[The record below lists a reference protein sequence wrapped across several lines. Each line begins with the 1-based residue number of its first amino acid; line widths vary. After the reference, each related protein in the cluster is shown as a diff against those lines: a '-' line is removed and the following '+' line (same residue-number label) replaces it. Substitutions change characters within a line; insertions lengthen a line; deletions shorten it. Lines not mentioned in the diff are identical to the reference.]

1 MSPLHAVFLLID
13 NCVAILPAEE
23 TVSLLLYLRK
33 SSWSEQRKTFMMLL
47 ICLHHLNRNVI
58 TGFLRNAVC
67 TWSNWHKATK
77 HTTYSVQQIFRPK
90 YWQTLFEVSPDTK
103 TCFCSSG
110 EQVIDCFCM
119 LPLATI
125 TDELDRVYVVF
136 WSTDAVY
143 ILFYKKIINQ
153 LNNLIGPEQWRESR
167 DHQLEMFTS
176 SYYSNITKADATH
189 PHNQICLGVSRPDPL
204 M

>member
-90 YWQTLFEVSPDTK
+90 YWQTLFEGLQYDAFYP
-103 TCFCSSG
+103 CSL
-110 EQVIDCFCM
+110 V
-119 LPLATI
+119 L
-125 TDELDRVYVVF
+125 
-136 WSTDAVY
+136 
-143 ILFYKKIINQ
+143 
-153 LNNLIGPEQWRESR
+153 
-167 DHQLEMFTS
+167 
-176 SYYSNITKADATH
+176 
-189 PHNQICLGVSRPDPL
+189 SRPGLPGFINTDMAFLSPFQCRL
-204 M
+204 IRKPVSVHPGNR